1 MGVHPKLLHNGHLRD
16 AQDLVLSPGQVGFL
30 NGWGVFSTLRV
41 SEGVLFAYERHF
53 ARLRRD
59 AERLKVP
66 FAISQEHLYE
76 TLLSLIEANEATEAV
91 LRVAI
96 VRNRGGLFEAPGLER
111 DYDLI
116 AFTAELRQWGS
127 AAHLSYFPN
136 GRFGAS
142 PFAGIKSLSWA
153 QNLTLYERA
162 HEMGFDEFILLNEHG
177 EVSEC
182 TSANVFAIQGDHV
195 FTPPLRTS
203 GCLPGV
209 TRAILLEEIRLEGIE
224 IGERE
229 LTPSSLEESDMV
241 FITSTTRDLLPVA
254 TLDGFALRT
263 TNDVFEQLRSAYLEN
278 RSAYLASALSRRCLV
293 TS

>member
-1 MGVHPKLLHNGHLRD
+1 
-16 AQDLVLSPGQVGFL
+16 LVLSPGQVGFL

-41 SEGVLFAYERHF
+41 SEGLLFAYERHF
-53 ARLRRD
+53 ARLRHD
-59 AERLKVP
+59 AELLKVP
-66 FAISQEHLYE
+66 FTISQEDLRDA
-76 TLLSLIEANEATEAV
+76 LLSLVEANGVTEGV

-96 VRNRGGLFEAPGLER
+96 ARNRGGLFEAPGLEL
-111 DYDLI
+111 DCDVV

-127 AAHLSYFPN
+127 AAHLSYLPN

-142 PFAGIKSLSWA
+142 PFAGTKSMSWG

-162 HEMGFDEFILLNEHG
+162 HELGFDELVLLNEHG

-182 TSANVFAIQGDHV
+182 TSANVFAIQGNRV

-209 TRAILLEEIRLEGIE
+209 TRAILLEEIRLRGIE
-224 IGERE
+224 IWERE

-254 TLDGFALRT
+254 TLDRLALHT
-263 TNDVFEQLRSAYLEN
+263 TNDVFEQLRSAYLEY
-278 RSAYLASALSRRCLV
+278 RSAYLASALSRRYLV